1 MLNQIQGA
9 LMTEAKRMEGMVGP
23 LGARLRLLAHA
34 YDGMPEGVHY
44 KNRADEHAQVEEKI
58 TEHAYACSVMHN
70 LLDARACTQDALRL
84 PPLVYLIHHIST
96 SCPSDTKWRSELNAS
111 MHFNF
116 QSNLI
121 ACNCNYK

>member
-84 PPLVYLIHHIST
+84 RALLDSLEELVI
-96 SCPSDTKWRSELNAS
+96 RGEELLQEAETDLLQDL
-111 MHFNF
+111 FP
-116 QSNLI
+116 
-121 ACNCNYK
+121 AY